1 MNFNGIKSGS
11 RTYRVPLIIQAFRR
25 TLIWSVILGFASL
38 PWLHAEDS
46 DSDSSPWEKGSVQF
60 GGFVASFNSDLTFGA
75 SGGGNA
81 SISGEDRLGLDSTL
95 AVFRADAFYR
105 PGESRRNQIDFTYAS
120 YDRDGSA
127 TLSREL
133 TIGDV
138 TYPIGAHVQSVF
150 NFDLIRG
157 TYSYAF
163 VQNDRWRLALGLGIY
178 AVPLRY
184 GLEIE
189 TDSGKSVVE
198 GGDTTL
204 PLPAVGLRAEVKLYS
219 KLFFKTAVDG
229 MYLEISD
236 FKGSIVDL
244 NIALEYRAWKH
255 VGFGLGYNFVHAN
268 VEGEGSHSDYP
279 GVDFVGQVTVQ
290 FSGLLLYGK
299 LSF

>member
-1 MNFNGIKSGS
+1 MNFNAMKSS
-11 RTYRVPLIIQAFRR
+11 RRCYRVHISIRAITRPLIC
-25 TLIWSVILGFASL
+25 SVILGFANLARLS
-38 PWLHAEDS
+38 AQDS
-46 DSDSSPWEKGSVQF
+46 DSDSSLWEKGSIQF
-60 GGFVASFNSDLTFGA
+60 GGFIATFNSDLTFGA

-81 SISGEDRLGLDSTL
+81 SISAEDRLGLDSTL

-105 PGESRRNQIDFTYAS
+105 PGKSRRNQIDFTYAS

-133 TIGDV
+133 TIGDA
-138 TYPIGAHVQSVF
+138 TYPIGAHIESVF
-150 NFDLIRG
+150 DFDLIRG

-163 VQNDRWRLALGLGIY
+163 LQNDRWRVALGLGIY

-184 GLEIE
+184 GVEVE

-236 FKGSIVDL
+236 FRGSIIDL
-244 NIALEYRAWKH
+244 NVGLEYRAWKH
-255 VGFGLGYNFVHAN
+255 VGFGLGYNFVNAN
-268 VEGEGSHSDYP
+268 VEGESTSDYP
-279 GVDFVGQVTVQ
+279 GIDFVGEVTVR